1 MNSSMLP
8 SRPVRAA
15 ICKLRAD
22 APAMTYQA
30 IGIHFGVSVL
40 TVHKVLLD
48 QSRAAPLAS

>member
-1 MNSSMLP
+1 MKSSILP

-15 ICKLRAD
+15 ICKMRAD

-30 IGIHFGVSVL
+30 IGTHFGVSVL

-48 QSRAAPLAS
+48 QSRNGALDS